1 MKITIENVNYIAK
14 LAKLSFTEKEA
25 EKMTK
30 EFESILSHFESIDK
44 FDLSDVS
51 LDIYSENLK
60 SVLRK
65 DEMKVFTDKKKLFQ
79 NVKSMRDTSIQVPK
93 IIE

>member
-14 LAKLSFTEKEA
+14 LAKLNFTEEEA

-30 EFESILSHFESIDK
+30 EFQSILYNFESIDK
-44 FDLSDVS
+44 IDLSDVS
-51 LDIYSENLK
+51 LDIYNKNLK

-65 DEMKVFTDKKKLFQ
+65 DEMTVFKDKKKLFR

>member
-14 LAKLSFTEKEA
+14 LAKLNFTEEEA

-30 EFESILSHFESIDK
+30 EFQSILSNFESIDK
-44 FDLSDVS
+44 IDLSDVS

-65 DEMKVFTDKKKLFQ
+65 DEMTVFEDKKKLFQ

>member
-14 LAKLSFTEKEA
+14 LAKLNFTEEEA

-30 EFESILSHFESIDK
+30 EFQSILSSFDSIDK
-44 FDLSDVS
+44 IDLSDIS
-51 LDIYSENLK
+51 LDLYSENLK

-65 DEMKVFTDKKKLFQ
+65 DEMTVFEDKKKLFQ

>member
-1 MKITIENVNYIAK
+1 MKISIEDVNYIAK
-14 LAKLSFTEKEA
+14 LSKLSFTEEQAQKLA
-25 EKMTK
+25 K

-44 FDLSDVS
+44 FDLSDIH
-51 LDIYSENLK
+51 LDLYSDDLK

-65 DEMKVFTDKKKLFQ
+65 DETAVFEDKKKLFQ
-79 NVKSMRDTSIQVPK
+79 NAKSMKDTYIKVPK